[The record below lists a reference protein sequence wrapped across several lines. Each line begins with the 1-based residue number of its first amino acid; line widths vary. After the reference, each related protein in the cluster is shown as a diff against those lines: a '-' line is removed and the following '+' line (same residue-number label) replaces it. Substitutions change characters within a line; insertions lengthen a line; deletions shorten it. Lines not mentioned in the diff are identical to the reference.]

1 MSRHAS
7 RVNRRVFMI
16 GLGAALAAAS
26 RASAQQAGRVYR
38 IGFLGTTSPQSH
50 GAFVDAFRSGLR
62 DRGYVEGKN
71 VIIEYRWAESAYARL
86 PALAAELVRLGVDLI
101 VTHGTPGAR
110 AAKAST
116 TTIPIVVTIAGDA
129 VATGLVQSLAR
140 PGGNLTGST
149 FFFPEVNTKRIQML
163 REALP
168 AAKRVAALLNE
179 NNRGN
184 VVTVDAMTN
193 TARTVGIDIVQVLAQ
208 TVEDLDG
215 AFQQIVRLR
224 CDAAVLYED
233 PLFIAEAVRLAQ
245 LANRHRVP
253 SVGFR
258 EFAEAGGL
266 LGFGVD
272 FPATWRRAA
281 GFVDRIFKG
290 AKPSDLPM
298 EQADKFET
306 VVNLRIAK
314 RFGITI
320 PPKMLLR
327 AETVIE

>member
-1 MSRHAS
+1 MSRPAL
-7 RVNRRVFMI
+7 RVNRRVFVI
-16 GLGAALAAAS
+16 GFGAALAAAP
-26 RASAQQAGRVYR
+26 RAAAQQAGRVYR

-50 GAFVDAFRSGLR
+50 GAFVNAFRSGLR

-71 VIIEYRWAESAYARL
+71 VIIEYRWAESDYARL

-101 VTHGTPGAR
+101 LTHGTPGAR

-129 VATGLVQSLAR
+129 VATGLVQSLAH

-163 REALP
+163 KEALP
-168 AAKRVAALLNE
+168 AAKRVAVLLNE

-193 TARTVGIDIVQVLAQ
+193 TARTVGIDIVQVVAQ
-208 TVEDLDG
+208 TSDDLDG

-233 PLFIAEAVRLAQ
+233 PLFIAEATRLAH

-272 FPATWRRAA
+272 FPDTWRRAA

-298 EQADKFET
+298 EQAGKFET
-306 VVNLRIAK
+306 VVNLKTAK
-314 RFGITI
+314 RLRITI